1 MEIKTRDILL
11 CSFYFSNFQQTKNRP
26 VLILKD
32 NLPFDDFI
40 AIPISS
46 KIEKLN
52 NDEFIIS
59 SDDFSLGN
67 IPQKSKLILRKTFV
81 VSKKNVI
88 KKYGCLT
95 NNKFKE
101 IKKKFCLYFDCSN

>member
-40 AIPISS
+40 AVPISS

-59 SDDFSLGN
+59 SDDFSSGN

-81 VSKKNVI
+81 VSKKMLLKNMVV
-88 KKYGCLT
+88 
-95 NNKFKE
+95 
-101 IKKKFCLYFDCSN
+101 